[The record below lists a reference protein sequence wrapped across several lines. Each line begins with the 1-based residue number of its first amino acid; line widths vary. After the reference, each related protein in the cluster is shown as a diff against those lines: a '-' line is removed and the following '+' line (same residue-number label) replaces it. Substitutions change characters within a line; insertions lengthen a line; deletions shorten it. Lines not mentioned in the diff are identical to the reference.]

1 MRKTDPIDK
10 LIKKLNLTAGPEL
23 DSRIDAL
30 LQQSGP
36 SRPLNTWS
44 LIMTSPITRYAAA
57 AVVIA
62 AALTGLYKVTG
73 SVDGSS
79 VAWAQ
84 VVEQL
89 NRYERYKCRERAAWD
104 DGRKFPTMDVYH
116 WNLSLRRQEVEDGA
130 IHIIDMRHT
139 DAITVELYPDKKKAV
154 VTKMLG
160 FGPQKDP
167 DIIDM
172 VKRFEQI
179 STERLGTRK
188 QDGRTL
194 VGFHHQPNEHN
205 DFTVWVDART
215 KLPVEIEL
223 KHPTSGNTIWI
234 DQFEFDFDLDISAFS
249 TEVPAGYEVKTHTLD
264 YRTPA
269 PKSISQEDIA
279 PKLGRT
285 AYGIGDLPWAEKT
298 TCVEMPDP
306 LGARFSVYVI
316 AVHADDGSTLLLAQG
331 PYSDME
337 SMIWI
342 PKQDMVLETNG
353 IKFYTHPKGSR
364 YAEFYL
370 KALAEAAP
378 DFFSASGITD
388 QRSTRMI
395 VMPDNTALSLAS
407 TIELTDER
415 LKEFAASLIKIKP
428 AN

>member
-1 MRKTDPIDK
+1 MRKTDPIHN
-10 LIKKLNLTAGPEL
+10 LIKKMNLAAGPEL
-23 DSRIDAL
+23 DRRIDAL
-30 LQQSGP
+30 IEQSG

-57 AVVIA
+57 AVIIA
-62 AALTGLYKVTG
+62 AALAGLYKVTG

-89 NRYERYKCRERAAWD
+89 NKHEKYKCRQRVAWD

-130 IHIIDMRHT
+130 IHIIDMRHA

-179 STERLGTRK
+179 STERLGTRR

-194 VGFHHQPNEHN
+194 VGFHHKPNEHN
-205 DFTVWVDART
+205 DFTVWVDAQT

-223 KHPTSGNTIWI
+223 KHPTSGNTISL

-249 TEVPAGYEVKTHTLD
+249 TDVPAGYEIQTYTQD
-264 YRTPA
+264 YRNPTPESISPEEIA
-269 PKSISQEDIA
+269 SKIGHSAYKIEGLSWVEKSICLKI
-279 PKLGRT
+279 T
-285 AYGIGDLPWAEKT
+285 
-298 TCVEMPDP
+298 DP

-316 AVHADDGSTLLLAQG
+316 AVRADDGSTLLIDQSQ
-331 PYSDME
+331 YTTMNV
-337 SMIWI
+337 MVWI

-353 IKFYTHPKGSR
+353 IKFYTHPNGSL
-364 YAEFYL
+364 YAEYYL
-370 KALAEAAP
+370 KALAKAAP
-378 DFFSASGITD
+378 DFFSSSGITD
-388 QRSTRMI
+388 QRSTRMLA
-395 VMPDNTALSLAS
+395 MPDNAVLGLVS
-407 TIELTDER
+407 TKELTDER
-415 LKEFAASLIKIKP
+415 LKELAASLVKIEP